1 MPLRSIL
8 HARDIEVDMMSEDS
22 MKKAGV
28 VAVVAFVLL
37 YCISVPVMWFVLDVP
52 IWLCAIV
59 GVMLF
64 GVVTVVI
71 YHAKERMREI
81 EEGLEDAVDNY

>member
-1 MPLRSIL
+1 
-8 HARDIEVDMMSEDS
+8 MMSEDS

-37 YCISVPVMWFVLDVP
+37 YCISVPVMWFVLNVP

-64 GVVTVVI
+64 GVVAVVI

-81 EEGLEDAVDNY
+81 EEGLEDAVNHY

>member
-64 GVVTVVI
+64 GVVAVVI

-81 EEGLEDAVDNY
+81 EEGLEDAVNHY